1 MGYLAN
7 KFYFVGG
14 TCKSTNRIDGK
25 VVIVTGANTGIGYE
39 TALELAKRGGKV
51 ILACRDAKRGQDA
64 CDKIML
70 ETNSKNVWFERLDL
84 SSFESIREFVA
95 RFKSNFTRLDILIN
109 NAGEYLTDNNI
120 LVLIND
126 NFMIFVKRTYCFQ
139 TFDN

>member
-51 ILACRDAKRGQDA
+51 VLACRDAKRGQDA

-109 NAGEYLTDNNI
+109 NAGEYQADNVNIRFSLTNKYEIHN
-120 LVLIND
+120 
-126 NFMIFVKRTYCFQ
+126 RTNCFQ